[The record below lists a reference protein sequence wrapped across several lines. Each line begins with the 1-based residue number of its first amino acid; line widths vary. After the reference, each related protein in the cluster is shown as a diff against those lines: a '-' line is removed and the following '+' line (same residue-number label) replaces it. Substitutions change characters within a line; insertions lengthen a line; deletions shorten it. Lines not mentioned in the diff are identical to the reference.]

1 MKMAAGL
8 TICGVPDTALD
19 FAASIGAPYLKG
31 SVLKQTAS

>member
-19 FAASIGAPYLKG
+19 FAASIGAPI
-31 SVLKQTAS
+31 SER